1 MKNDS
6 IGSPSPAPGDR
17 TAARSP
23 EAADAA
29 LRRTWIAVAAAI
41 LGVFMSIL
49 DIQITNASLKEIFG
63 SLSATQD
70 EGSWMSTA
78 YLAAEVTVI
87 PLTTFFMTVFGL
99 RNYMLA
105 NSVLFVIFSTLC
117 GFAWNLESMIV
128 FRMLQGLAGGG
139 LIPMAMT
146 LLLTRLPA
154 EKRMTGLAWMM
165 LSTTLAPA
173 FGPTIGGILTGLY
186 GWPSIF
192 FINWVPGILMV
203 LGLSYG
209 LDRGVSKPEIL
220 RHADWL
226 AIATMGTGLVSLIIF
241 LEEGN
246 TRDWFDSQ
254 FVQFFFVSAV
264 VNLSIWIFLM
274 LSRKNPFVNLGLFG
288 RRNFGVSS
296 VVGATTGMAL
306 YGSTFLLP
314 LFLAQIAGYNS
325 RQIGLVIMWMGLPQL
340 VMMPIAA
347 KFSKVY
353 DNRIICSLGLLLF
366 AMSSFMNTGMTADTM
381 HDQLLASQI
390 LRGLGQPMIV
400 LTLSNFATVRM
411 EMHNMSSAS
420 SLFNMSRILGGA
432 VGTAILATLLTLR
445 EKYHSVR
452 LGESVIRIL
461 RWRPVPDRPVVV
473 RAFARRRGRCRDR
486 QPGARGDLE
495 LVRRESFVM
504 AYNDCF
510 FVLSVVLVA
519 SVAVLWL
526 SDRVVPGGGK

>member
-1 MKNDS
+1 VKNDS

-154 EKRMTGLAWMM
+154 EKRTTGLAWMM

-209 LDRGVSKPEIL
+209 LDRGVRKPEIL

-452 LGESVIRIL
+452 LGESVSAFSDGVLSRIDL
-461 RWRPVPDRPVVV
+461 LSSVLS
-473 RAFARRRGRCRDR
+473 RDDADAAGTGS
-486 QPGARGDLE
+486 QALAAISNI
-495 LVRRESFVM
+495 VRRESFVM